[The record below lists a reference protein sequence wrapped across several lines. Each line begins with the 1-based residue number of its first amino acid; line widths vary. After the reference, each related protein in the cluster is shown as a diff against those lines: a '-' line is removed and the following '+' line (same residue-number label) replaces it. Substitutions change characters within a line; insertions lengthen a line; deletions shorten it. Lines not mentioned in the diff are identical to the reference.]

1 MNLIKKIQSTVGA
14 RVRDLRDD
22 ETGASAVEYI
32 LITLAVIVVAG
43 IVIAAIAAYVNGQVG
58 QLPG

>member
-1 MNLIKKIQSTVGA
+1 MNLIKKIQSTVDA

-32 LITLAVIVVAG
+32 LITLGVIVLAG